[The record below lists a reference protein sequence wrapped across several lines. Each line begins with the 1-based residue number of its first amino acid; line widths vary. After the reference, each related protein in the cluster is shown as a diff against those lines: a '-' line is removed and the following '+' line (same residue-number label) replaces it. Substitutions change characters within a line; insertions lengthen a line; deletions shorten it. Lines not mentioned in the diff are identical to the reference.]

1 MITKVKVIKI
11 GRPTKYT
18 FHTPRR
24 VDNYLKTC
32 GNFYDKHKMLS
43 VKLPTIEGLC
53 GYLGISKD
61 TAYEWSKTYPEFERK
76 LHDVKRDQYLQLMN
90 NGLSGRYP
98 SSLVILILKLN
109 HGMSD
114 KKRERDEKA
123 FHISIARRVYRMA
136 DEIQAENRLKEKM
149 LEQKQIETTN
159 ASSHSQKLLPQN

>member
-43 VKLPTIEGLC
+43 VKLPTLEGLC
-53 GYLGISKD
+53 RYLDISRD
-61 TAYEWSKTYPEFERK
+61 TAYEWAKTYREFRIK
-76 LHDVKRDQYLQLMN
+76 IDNVKRDQYLQLIN

-98 SSLVILILKLN
+98 SSLVILLLKLN
-109 HGMSD
+109 HGMSEN
-114 KKRERDEKA
+114 REIRELKA
-123 FHISIARRVYRMA
+123 FQTSIVKRIYSMA
-136 DEIQAENRLKEKM
+136 DEIQAEERLKEKM

-159 ASSHSQKLLPQN
+159 ASNHSQKLLPQN